1 MTGPFGLFALAAVL
15 QGNAASIQAP
25 LTLEQAIHQAEQGST
40 SVKVAQSELEAAR
53 ARAGQGQAHRKPQV
67 GFKGS
72 ATRYDNRTTVSFPGS
87 TTPFELQPNN
97 EEQLALEVTQDLDV
111 SGQLGMVVAQ
121 AKLSALAASYRLRS
135 VTEDQDL
142 TTTTAYYAV
151 LRSEQNVG
159 VAEASLKAYQE
170 QSTIAD
176 RLYKGGVGQ
185 KIDTLRAQS
194 QVAQAEREL
203 VRRQNELDSARSA
216 LNDQLRRPL
225 DSPLVLV
232 DPAKSP
238 AAMAKDEPADRPKL
252 ILEALDRRPEAL
264 AASME
269 VLAAQKGVSIART
282 GNSLGAFISVSG
294 TRYPTT
300 SFALPRQEVGAL
312 TFGVSIPIFD
322 GGLTRER
329 VKEAKAGVEGAKARQ
344 EQTRRGIALEVQ
356 NAALDVETQRK
367 RLDAATVAL
376 TAATA
381 ARKLAQQR
389 FESQVGLYIEVTDA
403 QSELTAAQAAQVEAT
418 YDLLTAKAQ
427 LARALSLS
435 LVP

>member
-225 DSPLVLV
+225 DSPLV
-232 DPAKSP
+232 
-238 AAMAKDEPADRPKL
+238 
-252 ILEALDRRPEAL
+252 
-264 AASME
+264 
-269 VLAAQKGVSIART
+269 
-282 GNSLGAFISVSG
+282 
-294 TRYPTT
+294 
-300 SFALPRQEVGAL
+300 PRG
-312 TFGVSIPIFD
+312 D
-322 GGLTRER
+322 GER
-329 VKEAKAGVEGAKARQ
+329 
-344 EQTRRGIALEVQ
+344 
-356 NAALDVETQRK
+356 
-367 RLDAATVAL
+367 
-376 TAATA
+376 
-381 ARKLAQQR
+381 
-389 FESQVGLYIEVTDA
+389 
-403 QSELTAAQAAQVEAT
+403 
-418 YDLLTAKAQ
+418 
-427 LARALSLS
+427 
-435 LVP
+435 